1 MTKGTADLN
10 RRSVLQGMGG
20 LGAAAIVGSFLARPG
35 AARAAESLNYM
46 CWEGY
51 NAPGILDPFQKS
63 KDVSISMT

>member
-51 NAPGILDPFQKS
+51 NAPGILDPFQNRRTS
-63 KDVSISMT
+63 RFPLT